1 MLYKFSTTH
10 NYQKLENNVIKI
22 PKYVWYR
29 QGWFVIK
36 FLFIGY
42 RYHRQKWVYF
52 QNPPDCLKP
61 KNFYYTNDFNVVS
74 AVSKELAGE
83 SDLDSINV
91 LASCI
96 FENDVKNEQKLMFVL
111 EVFYRI
117 INRLYIKGYAK
128 NVDSFFTEEPI
139 DDDILTFHNLIQEFE
154 DCEILDKFEVLFL

>member
-1 MLYKFSTTH
+1 MSDIDKVDLLLNFCLLVIDTIDKNEFISKIH
-10 NYQKLENNVIKI
+10 QIVLKL
-22 PKYVWYR
+22 
-29 QGWFVIK
+29 
-36 FLFIGY
+36 
-42 RYHRQKWVYF
+42 
-52 QNPPDCLKP
+52 
-61 KNFYYTNDFNVVS
+61 KNSIATNDFNVVS

-83 SDLDSINV
+83 SDFDSINV

-96 FENDVKNEQKLMFVL
+96 FENDIKNEQKLMFVL

-139 DDDILTFHNLIQEFE
+139 DDDIFAFYNLVQEFE